1 MQSLSQEIFCL
12 TLLQTNVPFLL
23 KNMFSSFVETKYFS
37 KNVNPLMSDG
47 KKDHPQG
54 KAAGLFK
61 HARSFIAIFC
71 GKSPCINVQI
81 QFKCLSNRLC

>member
-1 MQSLSQEIFCL
+1 
-12 TLLQTNVPFLL
+12 
-23 KNMFSSFVETKYFS
+23 
-37 KNVNPLMSDG
+37 MSDG